1 MKKIIMILFMAA
13 MLCMPAM
20 QVCAADM
27 AYRQKKQIM
36 VDYTPIESYVIDGE
50 TYIPAEE
57 LAFYG
62 FDVNYDADNHA
73 VNISRKKFA
82 YPVYTRRL
90 WENASRKKEPIKIYK
105 SGVTVYLDGQA
116 VESYSIGGWELIRFA
131 ELEKYGTL
139 DNYENGIEI
148 FKKEISDVV
157 DNAENKQ
164 EIEYTDEKYKKNYYI
179 GQLNDEKKPVGWGL
193 YEYSTDRDK
202 IIYIGHFSNGKPDGL
217 AYKETFKTVPKSY
230 TVRRIKFIGSVDG
243 SRKAQRDYIS
253 DGSTVSLI
261 RGKNF
266 NGFTLPFEEIPEW
279 TGPEILSDSTVYLKG
294 CYYEASDGK
303 IGTKIYRIWYDGG
316 DITPMLYTRCGGSA
330 YSDIFD
336 RKQRENEKIR
346 RFDSFYEYNGE
357 NEVFYST
364 AIQTVSGD
372 GTEENPIILNNP
384 NDGAGI
390 YPMYLTVMLNG
401 ELLSLQYKEQPVL
414 ENGRVLVPLRII
426 SKKLGAEVSW
436 NDETKTVTAVK
447 DGKTVSITIG
457 ENVMRKDDEEIAL
470 DVPAK
475 IIEDITFV
483 PVRAVC
489 DGLGASA
496 DWNDDIKRVII
507 TAN

>member
-1 MKKIIMILFMAA
+1 MKKIIMILFTAA
-13 MLCMPAM
+13 FLCMSAL

-27 AYRQKKQIM
+27 AYRNAGQVDI
-36 VDYTPIESYVIDGE
+36 DYTPMEAYTIYGE

-62 FDVNYDADNHA
+62 FDVNYDADNRA

-82 YPVYTRRL
+82 YPVYTRQL
-90 WENASRKKEPIKIYK
+90 WENASRKKEPVKIYK

-116 VESYSIGGWELIRFA
+116 AESYSIGGCELIRYA
-131 ELEKYGTL
+131 SLEKYGTM
-139 DNYENGIEI
+139 NEHKTSIEI
-148 FKKEISDVV
+148 CKNEIQNEV

-164 EIEYTDEKYKKNYYI
+164 RIDYSEDQNITNYYI
-179 GQLNDEKKPVGWGL
+179 GQLNDEKKPEGWGY
-193 YEYSTDRDK
+193 YEYNETLNK
-202 IIYIGHFSNGKPDGL
+202 IIYIGHFSNGEPDGL
-217 AYKETFKTVPKSY
+217 TYKETYRTVTKSY
-230 TVRRIKFIGSVDG
+230 TFRNIKFIGSVDG
-243 SRKAQRDYIS
+243 SRKAQRDYIR
-253 DGSTVSLI
+253 DGSTVRLI

-266 NGFTLPFEEIPEW
+266 NGYTLPFVEIPEW
-279 TGPEILSDSTVYLKG
+279 TGPEILSDSTIYLKG

-303 IGTKIYRIWYDGG
+303 IGTKMYRIWYDSG

-336 RKQRENEKIR
+336 RKQRENKKLR
-346 RFDSFYEYNGE
+346 RFDSFYGYNGE
-357 NEVFYST
+357 NEVFYNT

-372 GTEENPIILNNP
+372 GTEESPIILNDP

-401 ELLSLQYKEQPVL
+401 ELLSLQYKEQPML

-436 NDETKTVTAVK
+436 NGETKTVTAVK

-457 ENVMRKDDEEIAL
+457 ENTMRKDDEEIAL

-496 DWNDDIKRVII
+496 DWNDNIKRVII